1 VQASRE
7 NNGKL
12 IPSADEQITLPYE
25 DRNRMT
31 RLYEEV
37 VARLEEMAMITART
51 LRINPAAGFSVR
63 FSPLSEGVDE
73 EFTAAE
79 IVSTLQGCGCYD
91 YRQGACYRT
100 APK

>member
-12 IPSADEQITLPYE
+12 IPSAEEQVILPFE

-63 FSPLSEGVDE
+63 FNPLSEDVDE

-79 IVSTLQGCGCYD
+79 IISTLQGCGCYD

-100 APK
+100 TPK